1 MVGLVG
7 KPNVGK
13 STFFSA
19 ATMTPVPIANYPFTT
34 IKPNRGIAY
43 VRSPCV
49 CETLGVEDEPVNSA
63 CMKGTR
69 LIPVQLID
77 CAGLVPGAWQGRGL
91 GNQFLDEIRRADAL
105 IHIVDISGGT
115 DEEGRICELGTHDPI
130 EDVHFLEYEISMWM
144 WGILQKDWEK
154 IARRAEGSR
163 DGILELIEDRFSGLS
178 IGKFYF
184 VEAAK
189 KQGLDV
195 EKPTDWTREEL
206 LDLIS
211 ETRRTAKPMLIAA
224 NKVDLKEG
232 EDNYN
237 RMRTMG
243 LPVLPCSSE
252 AELVLRRAAD
262 KGLVEYLPG
271 DLDFKLSSDKLTD
284 EQKKA
289 LDMAKK
295 RVLEKWG
302 STGVQQAL
310 NTAFFELLEMI
321 TVYPVED
328 VERMS
333 DHKGRVLPDVY
344 LVKKGTTAR
353 ELAYMI
359 HSDLG
364 DSFLSAIEAR
374 SKRRVGE
381 DYQIKDQDVL
391 KIVATKARG

>member
-34 IKPNRGIAY
+34 IKPNRGVAY

-105 IHIVDISGGT
+105 IHIVDVSGGT

-130 EDVHFLEYEISMWM
+130 EDVHFLEHEISMWM

-163 DGILELIEDRFSGLS
+163 DGIMELIEDRFSGLS
-178 IGKFYF
+178 IEKFYF

-206 LDLIS
+206 LGLIS
-211 ETRRTAKPMLIAA
+211 ETRRAAKPMLIAS

-232 EDNYN
+232 EDNFN
-237 RMRTMG
+237 RMRKMG
-243 LPVLPCSSE
+243 IPVLPCSAE

-262 KGLVEYLPG
+262 IGLVEYIPG
-271 DLDFKLSSDKLTD
+271 DSDFKVSSDELTD
-284 EQKKA
+284 EQRKA
-289 LDMAKK
+289 LDVVKK

-310 NTAFFELLEMI
+310 NTAFLELLEMI

-328 VERMS
+328 IERMS

-344 LVKKGTTAR
+344 LVKRGTTAK

-381 DYQIKDQDVL
+381 NYQIKDQDVL
-391 KIVATKARG
+391 KIIATKARG

>member
-289 LDMAKK
+289 LDMVKK